1 MRVAFV
7 TDEVLPS
14 TGADTIQFVHALSAL
29 AALGVHVDLVLPVRP
44 GAEVDVGTLRATL
57 AAHYG
62 ADCGFDIV
70 PVPGA
75 MPGSIRLFTKLATGV
90 LGSRA
95 ALGLKPD
102 LVHTRIV
109 APSLFALGFG
119 RPLFF
124 ETYRPLTR
132 QLPLTRPVFRALSHM
147 RGFGGLIVHSDVA
160 RDAFVADGVPPERV
174 ITLYNGFSSAL
185 MGVNTAA
192 DEARARLGLPA
203 GPLCLYAGRL
213 SAEKGCDVLVEAARH
228 TPEITWVF
236 VGNRDTPD
244 AKALEQSTAGLENVR
259 YTGFLSAGALDDAY
273 RAADV
278 LLIPP
283 SRRPLE
289 GPGKTVLPLKT
300 FSYLA
305 AGRAIIAG
313 DVADAREVLENDV
326 SAVLVAPD
334 DTPAFVTALRA
345 LLVDPARRERLGA
358 QARAVAATYTWD
370 HRARRLVDFYE
381 RRLSEMR

>member
-44 GAEVDVGTLRATL
+44 GAEVDLEALRARL
-57 AAHYG
+57 VAHYG
-62 ADCGFDIV
+62 AECGFHLV
-70 PVPGA
+70 PVPGE
-75 MPGSIRLFTKLATGV
+75 MPGAVRLLTKLATGV

-95 ALGLKPD
+95 ALGPRPD
-102 LVHTRIV
+102 LLHTRIV
-109 APSLFALGFG
+109 APSLAALALG

-132 QLPLTRPVFRALSHM
+132 QLPVTRPVFRTLS
-147 RGFGGLIVHSDVA
+147 RARAFGGLIVHSDVA
-160 RDAFVADGVPPERV
+160 RDAFVVDGVPPERV

-185 MGVNTAA
+185 LRVDTPM

-213 SAEKGCDVLVEAARH
+213 SAEKGCDVLVDAARR
-228 TPEITWVF
+228 TPEVQWVF
-236 VGNRDTPD
+236 VGNRETPD
-244 AKALEQSTAGLENVR
+244 AQALERSSAGLANVR
-259 YTGFLSAGALDDAY
+259 YTGFLTAGALDDAY

-283 SRRPLE
+283 SAGPLE
-289 GPGKTVLPLKT
+289 KAGKTVLPLKT

-305 AGRAIIAG
+305 AGRAILAG
-313 DVADAREVLENDV
+313 DVADAREVLQDDV
-326 SAVLVAPD
+326 NAVLVAPD
-334 DTPAFVTALRA
+334 DPVAFVSALRA
-345 LLVDPARRERLGA
+345 LLADAPRRERLGA
-358 QARAVAATYTWD
+358 QARALAATQTWD

>member
-29 AALGVHVDLVLPVRP
+29 AAMGVHVDLILPVRP
-44 GAEVDVGTLRATL
+44 GSQVDLEALRTTL
-57 AAHYG
+57 AGHYG
-62 ADCGFDIV
+62 AACGFSLV
-70 PVPGA
+70 PVPTQLGA
-75 MPGSIRLFTKLATGV
+75 SVRVWTKLATGV

-95 ALGLKPD
+95 ALGLRPD

-109 APSLFALGFG
+109 APSLAALALG

-132 QLPLTRPVFRALSHM
+132 QLPVTRPLFRALS
-147 RGFGGLIVHSDVA
+147 RARTFGGLIVHSDVA

-185 MGVNTAA
+185 LEVDTPMN
-192 DEARARLGLPA
+192 EARARLGLPS

-213 SAEKGCDVLVEAARH
+213 SAEKGCDVLVDAARR
-228 TPEITWVF
+228 TPEVQWVF

-244 AKALEQSTAGLENVR
+244 AQALLRTSAGLANVR
-259 YTGFLSAGALDDAY
+259 YTGFLTAGALDDAY

-283 SRRPLE
+283 SAGPLE
-289 GPGKTVLPLKT
+289 KAGKTVLPLKT

-305 AGRAIIAG
+305 SGRAILAG
-313 DVADAREVLENDV
+313 DVPDAREVLRHDV
-326 SAVLVAPD
+326 NAVLVAPD
-334 DTPAFVTALRA
+334 EPEVFVSALRA
-345 LLVDPARRERLGA
+345 LLADPARRERLGA
-358 QARAVAATYTWD
+358 QARALAATQTWD
-370 HRARRLVDFYE
+370 NRARRLVVFYE
-381 RRLSEMR
+381 RRLSEMQ